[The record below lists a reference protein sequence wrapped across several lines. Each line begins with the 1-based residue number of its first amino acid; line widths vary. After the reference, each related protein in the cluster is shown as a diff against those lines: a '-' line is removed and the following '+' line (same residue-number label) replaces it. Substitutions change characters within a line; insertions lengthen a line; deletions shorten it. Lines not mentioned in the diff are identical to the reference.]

1 MKNKLFASLVTLG
14 LISILA
20 GCSKM
25 PKTEIDAA
33 KTAVAQA
40 KASGADMYLPTDFA
54 AVQDSLNMIIEKI
67 EKQKSRLFHN
77 FGDAK
82 IQLDSLTVMA
92 KRVQD
97 NTEIRK
103 NQVKQEIQVTLTDV
117 KLLLEENKML
127 LSKAPKGKEGTA
139 ALMAIKADIS
149 TLESAVTEA
158 NGMLSKG
165 DYLTTLDKVKATKD
179 KATSINQELKDAIA
193 KYSKNR
199 PKKG

>member
-82 IQLDSLTVMA
+82 IHLDSLTVMA

>member
-1 MKNKLFASLVTLG
+1 
-14 LISILA
+14 
-20 GCSKM
+20 
-25 PKTEIDAA
+25 
-33 KTAVAQA
+33 
-40 KASGADMYLPTDFA
+40 
-54 AVQDSLNMIIEKI
+54 MIIEKI

-82 IQLDSLTVMA
+82 IHLDSLTVMA

>member
-1 MKNKLFASLVTLG
+1 
-14 LISILA
+14 
-20 GCSKM
+20 
-25 PKTEIDAA
+25 
-33 KTAVAQA
+33 
-40 KASGADMYLPTDFA
+40 
-54 AVQDSLNMIIEKI
+54 
-67 EKQKSRLFHN
+67 
-77 FGDAK
+77 
-82 IQLDSLTVMA
+82 
-92 KRVQD
+92 
-97 NTEIRK
+97 
-103 NQVKQEIQVTLTDV
+103 
-117 KLLLEENKML
+117 ML

-149 TLESAVTEA
+149 TLESAVTET